1 MTVEVVQHLSVEE
14 LEERY
19 RKARGGIETK
29 RTHIILL
36 RTEGV
41 SPSKV
46 AEIVRVSGRTVTKVV
61 HQYNERG
68 PDALRDA
75 RAGNGRAPLLN
86 EEDLAVLETL
96 LGSPPADGGRWTG
109 PKVTR
114 WIEQH
119 LGLEANSL
127 DNARGW
133 ETLKRLGYSYKSS
146 RPRHAKSAS
155 EEEREAW
162 KKKAE

>member
-1 MTVEVVQHLSVEE
+1 MTIEVAQHLTAEE

-36 RTEGV
+36 RVQGV
-41 SPSKV
+41 RPGKV

-61 HQYNERG
+61 RQYNEHG
-68 PDALRDA
+68 PAALLDA
-75 RAGNGRAPLLN
+75 RMNNGRAPLLN
-86 EEDLAVLETL
+86 EEDCQALEEVLN
-96 LGSPPADGGRWTG
+96 SPPTDGGRWTG

-114 WIEQH
+114 WMEQH
-119 LGLEANSL
+119 LGLESNSL

-133 ETLKRLGYSYKSS
+133 ETLKRLNYSYKSS
-146 RPRHAKSAS
+146 RRRHTKSAS

-162 KKKAE
+162 KKKSE